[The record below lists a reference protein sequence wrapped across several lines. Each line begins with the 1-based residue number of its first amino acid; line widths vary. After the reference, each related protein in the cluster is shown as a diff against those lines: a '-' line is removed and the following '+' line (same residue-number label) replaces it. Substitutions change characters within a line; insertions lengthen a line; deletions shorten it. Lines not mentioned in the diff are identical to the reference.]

1 MSEQDIGD
9 EELDAQYRAMI
20 DNFIDQANEF
30 AETGSPENVGMALLF
45 AASRFNAFVVSQ
57 HAESLPDYERD
68 LGKARSFFSA
78 QYLEMLDENLDDYKK
93 IYDKY
98 HQFVKQ

>member
-1 MSEQDIGD
+1 MSDHEIGD
-9 EELDAQYRAMI
+9 DEVDVRYRQMI
-20 DNFIDQANEF
+20 DSFIDQANTL
-30 AETGSPENVGMALLF
+30 AETDSPENVGMALLF

-57 HAESLPDYERD
+57 HAESLSAYEKD
-68 LGKARSFFSA
+68 LEKARSFFSS

-93 IYDKY
+93 IYNKY